1 MLCDTAIAVD
11 ERHALANGDRHRRR
25 CDAPAGDRDGRAARA
40 GFPVPVPAPPADGR
54 VGELPPPH
62 AASATSA
69 VAAIAFPMKS
79 LLTPITKTSCECRV
93 RKTSA
98 TG

>member
-1 MLCDTAIAVD
+1 MVTVDGVTRPLAIVTV
-11 ERHALANGDRHRRR
+11 
-25 CDAPAGDRDGRAARA
+25 APLGPGL
-40 GFPVPVPAPPADGR
+40 PVPVPAPPADGC
-54 VGELPPPH
+54 VGELLLPH
-62 AASATSA
+62 AARAISA
-69 VAAIAFPMKS
+69 VAAIAFPINS